1 MHFSSTLAML
11 LTPKPRFRKNPST
24 IEILSKLT
32 CSAVCGVI
40 IIDLHTLVLT
50 IEMLFELYMRSDEI
64 LLLSLCAPGC
74 YAYSATETNAV
85 LPYVQRKISPRPQ
98 AFPVLAAT
106 MRLLA
111 IERLDF
117 PTSREC

>member
-1 MHFSSTLAML
+1 MS
-11 LTPKPRFRKNPST
+11 LTPKLRFRKIPST
-24 IEILSKLT
+24 VEILSKLT
-32 CSAVCGVI
+32 FSAVCGV